1 MDRYKGTLI
10 KIIII
15 MLCFLSLTGC
25 WSRRELNELL
35 IVLGIG
41 IDWQD
46 GEYLVSF
53 QVVNPSEI
61 SAQNKSGDRPPTT
74 LYQGRGKTMLD
85 AARFLT
91 AEAPRKVYMGHLQ
104 FYVIGEEL
112 AKKGISDFIDNAL
125 RDNEHRMDFNVVV
138 ARGTKAEDILKI
150 YTPLEKLPTYSM
162 LHSLETSEKNWAPTV
177 SITMDQ
183 VLKRLSSDGVDL
195 ALTGI
200 RLIGSL
206 EQAEHKS
213 NVETFLPSSRFRY
226 NGIAAFKGDK
236 LVGWLNEQESK
247 GYTDISNKLESTSI
261 EVPCGKGTSYTGI
274 EVSSSESKV
283 ESKIVGD
290 IPEMIISIRSEGS
303 VNQRSCREI
312 NLMNPATITQ
322 LQKQTVEI
330 IRSNA
335 VAAVKRSKTMKSD
348 YLGFGELIAQNHPH
362 YWDTIK
368 DRWTEEY
375 LAKTKISYKIQ
386 MLIRKT
392 GTTGNTTLNP

>member
-1 MDRYKGTLI
+1 MDKFKFTILKLMI
-10 KIIII
+10 V

-41 IDWQD
+41 FDWVD
-46 GEYLVSF
+46 DEFLVSF

-61 SAQNKSGDRPPTT
+61 SAQKRGGDRPPTT
-74 LYQGRGKTMLD
+74 LFQGRGKTLLE

-112 AKKGISDFIDNAL
+112 AKRGISDFVDNAL

-138 ARGTKAEDILKI
+138 ARETKAENILKL

-177 SITMDQ
+177 SVTMDD
-183 VLKRLSSDGVDL
+183 VMKRLSSDGVDL
-195 ALTGI
+195 TLTGI
-200 RLIGSL
+200 KLIGNL
-206 EQAEHKS
+206 QQAEAKS
-213 NVETFLPSSRFRY
+213 NLETFLPHSRFRY

-236 LVGWLNEQESK
+236 LIGWLNQQESK
-247 GYTDISNKLESTSI
+247 GYTDIANKLESTSI
-261 EVPCGKGTSYTGI
+261 EIPCGPTLYTGI
-274 EVSSSESKV
+274 EVTSSKSKV
-283 ESKIVGD
+283 ESKIIDG
-290 IPEMIISIRSEGS
+290 IPEMTISIRSEGS
-303 VNQRSCREI
+303 INQKSCRDI
-312 NLMNPATITQ
+312 NLMDPETITK
-322 LQKQTVEI
+322 LQKQAVEI

-335 VAAVKRSKTMKSD
+335 EAAVHRSKKMKSD
-348 YLGFGELIAQNHPH
+348 FLGFGEVIAKSHPH

-368 DRWTEEY
+368 ESWIEDF
-375 LAKTKISYKIQ
+375 LSKTKVRYKIE

-392 GTTGNTTLNP
+392 GTTGNTTLES

>member
-1 MDRYKGTLI
+1 MDKFKVIFL
-10 KIIII
+10 KIMIV

-41 IDWQD
+41 FDWVD
-46 GEYLVSF
+46 DEFLVSF

-61 SAQNKSGDRPPTT
+61 SAQKGGGTRPPTT
-74 LYQGRGKTMLD
+74 LYQGRGKTLLE

-112 AKKGISDFIDNAL
+112 AKRGISDFIDNAL

-138 ARGTKAEDILKI
+138 ARETKAEDILKI

-195 ALTGI
+195 TLTGI

-213 NVETFLPSSRFRY
+213 NVETFLPGSRFRY

-236 LVGWLNEQESK
+236 LVGWLNEKESK

-261 EVPCGKGTSYTGI
+261 EVPCDGTSYTGI
-274 EVSSSESKV
+274 EITSSESKV
-283 ESKIVGD
+283 ESKIIGD
-290 IPEMIISIRSEGS
+290 IPEFIVSIRSEGS
-303 VNQRSCREI
+303 VNQRSCRELD
-312 NLMNPATITQ
+312 LMNPATITQ

-335 VAAVKRSKTMKSD
+335 EVAVSRSKMMKSD
-348 YLGFGELIAQNHPH
+348 YLGFGEVIAQNHPH
-362 YWDTIK
+362 YWEK
-368 DRWTEEY
+368 VKGRWIEEY
-375 LAKTKISYKIQ
+375 LAKVKVRYKIQ

-392 GTTGNTTLNP
+392 GTTGNSTLKP